1 VYNTEKCLGAGCSE
15 RDVHFLELVKSSQY
29 TGSCD
34 SPEDVSSC
42 SLHQG
47 HESFIL
53 DNLCE
58 AVQGTLVLNSTSGG
72 HHHAPSDGV
81 DGIGHQSSCDSYCP
95 PKKEGN
101 TNSGIFTEQE
111 RLECIIKT
119 EVHATVD
126 KDTNS
131 RDGEASVQTL
141 DTIRLESL
149 HVDIN
154 ETIELTSSSLGL
166 VVIGKPGS
174 GVVQGVYEEKG
185 QSSSSSTRSDVGGEF
200 TLGRGVLGGGEDC
213 LNAVLEGEV
222 KSLSGEVTKDIGQVT
237 TPQWVD
243 TLCGKDTSEAVND
256 SVIRLV
262 QTTLLDHLILVL
274 DEKLDSL
281 DGSGGSLGDS
291 SSYTSQQ
298 EILHKT

>member
-1 VYNTEKCLGAGCSE
+1 MSPAVTVTAHPSRKDSRITVLTNNDGAQG
-15 RDVHFLELVKSSQY
+15 VKQ
-29 TGSCD
+29 
-34 SPEDVSSC
+34 
-42 SLHQG
+42 
-47 HESFIL
+47 
-53 DNLCE
+53 
-58 AVQGTLVLNSTSGG
+58 
-72 HHHAPSDGV
+72 
-81 DGIGHQSSCDSYCP
+81 
-95 PKKEGN
+95 
-101 TNSGIFTEQE
+101 
-111 RLECIIKT
+111 T

-126 KDTNS
+126 EDTNS

-141 DTIRLESL
+141 DTVRLESL

-154 ETIELTSSSLGL
+154 ETIELTSSSLRL
-166 VVIGKPGS
+166 VVISKPGS
-174 GVVQGVYEEKG
+174 GVVQGVYEQKR

-298 EILHKT
+298 EVLHKT